1 MKESIATAVKIAA
14 RAILLVAAAGLA
26 VCTASMFTGCAV
38 LTESQ
43 LKAVNALS
51 TKSDTVATAPE
62 HIFECLATV
71 REERGL
77 YYAASLTSAQAKFLE
92 MNGLAEESI
101 SDAKAVEKASLYA
114 DVLDSY
120 LRALRQLS
128 AETRYSQYGTRIRG
142 LGSKSDSL
150 ISALNKTEWIKD
162 DNGDAYSIP
171 EGYAKMAGKV
181 TGYLTEEYMR
191 RRQAKFVKEY
201 VTSGDTLVGKCCDA
215 LSDLL
220 KKKDCRELYENE
232 AEGLKENYLAYL
244 QRMER
249 LGGAPGIEEDRN
261 YLVLSRKLDNAKLTS
276 EKCSGALKSLKRAHH
291 KLVGT
296 LAERKDLKEHIA
308 EFEELNTYA
317 EQVAELVKKLEKTDK
332 D

>member
-1 MKESIATAVKIAA
+1 MDKSFSTAVKIAA
-14 RAILLVAAAGLA
+14 RAILLMVAVG
-26 VCTASMFTGCAV
+26 VTGCAV

-62 HIFECLATV
+62 HIFKCLAEV

-77 YYAASLTSAQAKFLE
+77 FYAESLTSAQAKFRE
-92 MNGLAEESI
+92 MNGLAEGSI
-101 SDAKAVEKASLYA
+101 ADEKVVEKASLYA

-128 AETRYSQYGTRIRG
+128 SETRYTQYGTRLRG

-150 ISALNKTEWIKD
+150 IVALNKTEWIKD
-162 DNGDAYSIP
+162 DSGEVYSIP
-171 EGYAKMAGKV
+171 EGYAKMTGKIA
-181 TGYLTEEYMR
+181 GYLTEEYMR
-191 RRQAKFVKEY
+191 RRQAQFVKEI
-201 VTSGDTLVGKCCDA
+201 VTEADTLVGKCCDG
-215 LSDLL
+215 LSELL
-220 KKKDCRELYENE
+220 TKKECRELYENE

-244 QRMER
+244 QRMEAK
-249 LGGAPGIEEDRN
+249 GAAPSIEEDRN
-261 YLVLSRKLDNAKLTS
+261 YLTLCKKMNAAKTTS
-276 EKCSGALKSLKRAHH
+276 EKCSNALKSLKRAHH

-296 LAERKDLKEHIA
+296 LAERKDLKEHVA

-317 EQVAELVKKLEKTDK
+317 GQVAELVKKLDK
-332 D
+332 N